1 MKTSRLFVTAAFAL
15 LAAVGLSACTT
26 TPAASA
32 PQHVAS
38 KTTVDL
44 MLEVRAKELELE
56 RTEQMAW
63 LKFAADSDNDMVK
76 GFIMGRSGG
85 KSAAQGS
92 TTQTVMQAQAQA
104 DNNALR
110 REEMAYANSWDRRL
124 LPYLSLGL
132 DFARFDKQLGFQ
144 RWSVGE
150 SNAQN
155 RYMFDNI
162 RGTQQDAYGF
172 AGTAYSQGSAAT
184 LGGVSA
190 GSAAAAAGASAV
202 AGAQGEATPAP
213 TE

>member
-104 DNNALR
+104 DNTALR
-110 REEMAYANSWDRRL
+110 REEMAERNSFSNKAFQWV
-124 LPYLSLGL
+124 SLGL
-132 DFARFDKQLGFQ
+132 DFARFDKGLGFQ
-144 RWSVGE
+144 RFQIE
-150 SNAQN
+150 QSNSQN
-155 RYMFDNI
+155 RYTLDALRN
-162 RGTQQDAYGF
+162 TQQDG
-172 AGTAYSQGSAAT
+172 YSFNERVPYYFSLPMGSQP
-184 LGGVSA
+184 VVPV
-190 GSAAAAAGASAV
+190 GA
-202 AGAQGEATPAP
+202 E
-213 TE
+213 